1 MRINDGVQARLGSV
15 ERFLSCE
22 PHKQPHQCGNAVRV
36 VLFSSSKTDSK
47 GGGVCTAYEIA
58 CNDAL
63 SQVGFC
69 GIFGSAHMR
78 RLPSPPRTKA
88 G

>member
-22 PHKQPHQCGNAVRV
+22 PHKQPHQCGNAR
-36 VLFSSSKTDSK
+36 SSSKST
-47 GGGVCTAYEIA
+47 GGEDGCGKAYEIA
-58 CNDAL
+58 CVDAL
-63 SQVGFC
+63 KDGDGFC